1 MSIRTDKDKVKET
14 NNELYFEDNEAKLN
28 DLKINITET

>member
-1 MSIRTDKDKVKET
+1 VSIRTDKEKET